1 MCYFPIFFDL
11 ENRPV
16 TVVGGTEEALR
27 KIRLLLKTGAVINVI
42 APEIHEE
49 LAANPRV
56 NWIAKAYQTG
66 LLEGSAL
73 VYSADAALNE
83 RVAADAQGFG
93 IPVNAVDNPDI
104 STFIVPSIVDRD
116 PVVVAIGTEG
126 TAPILG
132 QGLRARIDAMLPQ
145 ALGDLAKAASDLR
158 ERVATSI
165 PPGNRRR
172 SFWYRFFFGD
182 VREAYI
188 AGDSCTYLAGVEKL
202 FESEA
207 HPPKG
212 RVSFVSIGSDDPEL
226 LTIKAQR
233 KLHEADV
240 IVHDRAVAQDILE
253 MARRDAVRVPVKGEL
268 YDGAT
273 DVLLAEAKAGR
284 LVVRLSAGEPS
295 LEETVSVAS
304 EGISFET
311 VPAVAAPKPAADV
324 IPFPVRE
331 DIRDAILRA
340 AS

>member
-1 MCYFPIFFDL
+1 MRYFPIFIDL
-11 ENRPV
+11 QNRPV
-16 TVVGGTEEALR
+16 AIVGGGEEALR

-49 LAANPRV
+49 LAAAPRV
-56 NWIAKAYQTG
+56 NWIARAYRAG
-66 LLEGSAL
+66 LLEGAAL
-73 VYSADAALNE
+73 VYSADAALNG
-83 RVAADAQGFG
+83 RVASDAQALG

-145 ALGDLAKAASDLR
+145 GLGDLARAAAGLR
-158 ERVATSI
+158 ERVAAAI
-165 PPGNRRR
+165 APGNRRR

-182 VREAYI
+182 VRNAFI
-188 AGDSCTYLAGVEKL
+188 AGDSCNYLAGVEKL

-207 HPPKG
+207 HPPTG
-212 RVSFVSIGSDDPEL
+212 RVAFVSLGSEDPEL

-233 KLHEADV
+233 RLHEADL
-240 IVHDRAVAQDILE
+240 IVHDRAVPQAILE
-253 MARRDAVRVPVKGEL
+253 MARRDAVRTPVKGEL

-273 DVLLAEAKAGR
+273 DVLLAEARAGK
-284 LVVRLSAGEPS
+284 LVVRLTLGEPS
-295 LEETVSVAS
+295 LEETVSVAA
-304 EGISFET
+304 EGIAFDT
-311 VPAVAAPKPAADV
+311 IPAVAPQRPAEV
-324 IPFPVRE
+324 IAFPVRE
-331 DIRDAILRA
+331 DIRDAIMRA

>member
-1 MCYFPIFFDL
+1 MRYFPIFFDL
-11 ENRPV
+11 QNRPV
-16 TVVGGTEEALR
+16 TVVGGSEEALR

-42 APEIHEE
+42 APELHAE
-49 LAANPRV
+49 LAAERRV
-56 NWIAKAYQTG
+56 NWVARGYHAG
-66 LLEGSAL
+66 LLDGSAL
-73 VYSADAALNE
+73 VYSADAALNA
-83 RVAADAQGFG
+83 RVASDARALG

-145 ALGDLAKAASDLR
+145 ALGELARAAQGLR
-158 ERVATSI
+158 ERVAETI

-182 VREAYI
+182 VREAFI
-188 AGDSCTYLAGVEKL
+188 AGQSCNYLAGVEKL

-207 HPPKG
+207 HPTTG
-212 RVSFVSIGSDDPEL
+212 RVAFVSLGSDDPEL

-233 KLHEADV
+233 KLQEADV
-240 IVHDRAVAQDILE
+240 IVHDHAVAPAILE
-253 MARRDAVRVPVKGEL
+253 LARRDAVRLAVKGEL

-273 DVLLAEAKAGR
+273 DILLAEAKAGK
-284 LVVRLSAGEPS
+284 LVVRLSAAETS
-295 LEETVSVAS
+295 LEETVSVAA
-304 EGISFET
+304 EGVAFET
-311 VPAVAAPKPAADV
+311 VPAVALPKPAEIIA
-324 IPFPVRE
+324 FPIRE
-331 DIRDAILRA
+331 DDYLRA

>member
-1 MCYFPIFFDL
+1 MRYFPIFFDL
-11 ENRPV
+11 EHRPV
-16 TVVGGTEEALR
+16 TVVGGGEEALR

-42 APEIHEE
+42 APELHEE
-49 LAANPRV
+49 LAAQPRV
-56 NWIAKAYQTG
+56 NWIARAYQAG
-66 LLEGSAL
+66 LLDGAAL

-83 RVAADAQGFG
+83 RVATDARAQG

-145 ALGDLAKAASDLR
+145 ALGDLARAASGQR
-158 ERVATSI
+158 ERVAANI

-182 VREAYI
+182 VRDAFI
-188 AGDSCTYLAGVEKL
+188 AGESCNYLAGVERL
-202 FESEA
+202 FEAEA
-207 HPPKG
+207 HPPTG
-212 RVSFVSIGSDDPEL
+212 RVAFVSLGSDDPEL

-233 KLHEADV
+233 KLQEADV
-240 IVHDRAVAQDILE
+240 IVHDRAVPQAILE
-253 MARRDAVRVPVKGEL
+253 MARRDAVRLAVKGEL

-273 DVLLAEAKAGR
+273 DMLLAEAKAGR

-304 EGISFET
+304 EGIAFDT
-311 VPAVAAPKPAADV
+311 VPAVALPKPAEV

-331 DIRDAILRA
+331 DIRDEILKA

>member
-1 MCYFPIFFDL
+1 MRYFPIFVDL
-11 ENRPV
+11 HERPV

-27 KIRLLLKTGAVINVI
+27 KVRLLLKTGAVLNII
-42 APEIHEE
+42 APQLHEE
-49 LAANPRV
+49 LAAEPRV
-56 NWIAKAYQTG
+56 NWIAKGYHAG
-66 LLEGSAL
+66 LLEGAAL

-83 RVAADAQGFG
+83 RVAEDAKALG

-145 ALGDLAKAASDLR
+145 SLGDLAQAAAGLR
-158 ERVATSI
+158 HRVADTI

-182 VREAYI
+182 VRESFI
-188 AGDSCTYLAGVEKL
+188 AGESCSYLAGVENL
-202 FESEA
+202 FAAEA
-207 HPPKG
+207 QAPQG
-212 RVSFVSIGSDDPEL
+212 RVTFVSLGSADPEL

-233 KLHEADV
+233 KLQEADV
-240 IVHDRAVAQDILE
+240 IVHDRAVPVAILE
-253 MARRDAVRVPVKGEL
+253 LARRDAVRMPVKGEL

-273 DVLLAEAKAGR
+273 DLLLAEAKSGK
-284 LVVRLSAGEPS
+284 LVVRLSGEVS
-295 LEETVSVAS
+295 LEETVSVAA
-304 EGISFET
+304 EGIAFET
-311 VPAVAAPKPAADV
+311 VPSVAAPKPAEV
-324 IPFPVRE
+324 IAFPVRE
-331 DIRDAILRA
+331 DIREDILRA

>member
-1 MCYFPIFFDL
+1 MRYFPIFFDL
-11 ENRPV
+11 DGRPV
-16 TVVGGTEEALR
+16 TVVGGGEEALR

-42 APEIHEE
+42 APELHEE
-49 LAANPRV
+49 LAAERRV
-56 NWIAKAYQTG
+56 NWIARGYQAG
-66 LLEGSAL
+66 LLDGAAL

-83 RVAADAQGFG
+83 RVASDARALG

-145 ALGDLAKAASDLR
+145 ALGELARAAQGLR
-158 ERVATSI
+158 GRVAEAI

-182 VREAYI
+182 VREAFV
-188 AGDSCTYLAGVEKL
+188 AGDSCSYLAGVEKL
-202 FESEA
+202 FEAEA
-207 HPPKG
+207 HPPAG
-212 RVSFVSIGSDDPEL
+212 RVAFVSLGAEDPEL

-233 KLHEADV
+233 KLQEADV
-240 IVHDRAVAQDILE
+240 IVHDRGVPQPILE
-253 MARRDAVRVPVKGEL
+253 MARRDAVRLPVRGEL

-273 DVLLAEAKAGR
+273 DILLREAKAGR
-284 LVVRLSAGEPS
+284 LVVRLAMGEPS
-295 LEETVSVAS
+295 LEETVSVAA
-304 EGISFET
+304 EGVAFET
-311 VPAVAAPKPAADV
+311 VPAVALPKPAEV
-324 IPFPVRE
+324 IPFPFRE
-331 DIRDAILRA
+331 DIREVILKA

>member
-1 MCYFPIFFDL
+1 MRYFPIFVDL
-11 ENRPV
+11 NERPV

-27 KIRLLLKTGAVINVI
+27 KVRLLLKTGAVLNII
-42 APEIHEE
+42 APQLHEE
-49 LAANPRV
+49 LAAEPRV
-56 NWIAKAYQTG
+56 NWIAKGYHAG
-66 LLEGSAL
+66 LLEGAAL

-83 RVAADAQGFG
+83 RVAEDAKALG

-145 ALGDLAKAASDLR
+145 SLGDLAQAAAGLR
-158 ERVATSI
+158 HRVADTI

-182 VREAYI
+182 VREAFI
-188 AGDSCTYLAGVEKL
+188 AGDSCSYLAGVENL
-202 FESEA
+202 FAAEA
-207 HPPKG
+207 QAPQG
-212 RVSFVSIGSDDPEL
+212 RVTFVSLGSADPEL

-233 KLHEADV
+233 KLQEADV
-240 IVHDRAVAQDILE
+240 IVHDLAVPLAILE
-253 MARRDAVRVPVKGEL
+253 LARRDAVRMPVKGEL

-273 DVLLAEAKAGR
+273 DLLLAEAKSGK
-284 LVVRLSAGEPS
+284 LVVRLSGEVS
-295 LEETVSVAS
+295 LEETVSVAA
-304 EGISFET
+304 EGIAFET
-311 VPAVAAPKPAADV
+311 VPSVAAPKPAEV
-324 IPFPVRE
+324 IAFPVRE
-331 DIRDAILRA
+331 DIREDILRA